1 MAAVTTEQATH
12 TPGPWSVCYDHPDQ
26 KCRDSIAYI
35 RAPHTEDFDCGAET
49 AVVYGC
55 KGNEERRAN
64 ARLMAAAPDLL
75 DALRVA
81 YSDIQRLPGHTID
94 MLGRI
99 EAAVV
104 KATGEAS

>member
-1 MAAVTTEQATH
+1 MA
-12 TPGPWSVCYDHPDQ
+12 S
-26 KCRDSIAYI
+26 
-35 RAPHTEDFDCGAET
+35 
-49 AVVYGC
+49 
-55 KGNEERRAN
+55 
-64 ARLMAAAPDLL
+64 APDLL

-99 EAAVV
+99 EAAVI